1 MRETLALLRRTRGC
15 LILLMGN
22 FAITLGSGIV
32 TPYLAIHLTQHEGL
46 SPLVVGTAL
55 AVKVWSQFGLMLVG
69 GAVSDRVGALNT
81 MCLGVALRALS
92 YLMLAF
98 LSAGPWVIVACALM
112 GFGGSLFV
120 PAGKSALA
128 GLVAD
133 PARMASVF
141 AVRSAVNNT
150 GLALGPLIGG
160 LLLLGDPDTGLTVTA
175 LLFLALLPGLR
186 RLRRTAPALDSAPGG
201 TRRGRLFRGIPQVLR
216 ANPRLWWIL
225 SSATAF
231 GFCYVQLEF
240 AIPLMASRHQG
251 PGFVGVLFAVNAV
264 AVVVLQL
271 FVSVPIG
278 RWSNTALVVAGG
290 LLTMGAGFGLMGT
303 GALVWLIVGMLL
315 FSLGEVVIDPRLD
328 AEVTSA
334 VRSEGRGTA
343 FGLVGVCIAVGGAVA
358 NVTASLLA
366 GDGGTNRTYW
376 LLLPVVAGGLALLV
390 WACFP
395 RRHHGARPSATA
407 SPLVPGGGTE
417 DEDGGQ
423 KRPAGR

>member
-1 MRETLALLRRTRGC
+1 MRETLVLLRRTRGC
-15 LILLMGN
+15 SILLVGN
-22 FAITLGSGIV
+22 FVITLGSGIV

-46 SPLVVGTAL
+46 SPLVVGAAL
-55 AVKVWSQFGLMLVG
+55 AVKVWTQFGLMLVG
-69 GAVSDRVGALNT
+69 GALSDRFGAINT
-81 MCLGVALRALS
+81 MCVGVALRALS

-98 LSAGPWVIVACALM
+98 LSAGPWVVVACAFM

-120 PAGKSALA
+120 PAGKSALT

-133 PARMASVF
+133 PSRMASVF

-160 LLLLGDPDTGLTVTA
+160 LLLLGAPDTGLALTA
-175 LLFLALLPGLR
+175 LLFLALLPGLL
-186 RLRRTAPALDSAPGG
+186 RLRRTAPALGSAPGG
-201 TRRGRLFRGIPQVLR
+201 AGRGRLFRGIPQVLR

-240 AIPLMASRHQG
+240 AIPLMVSRHQG

-271 FVSVPIG
+271 IVSVPLG
-278 RWSNTALVVAGG
+278 RWANTALVVAGG
-290 LLTMGAGFGLMGT
+290 LLAMGAGFGLMGT
-303 GALVWLIVGMLL
+303 GALGWLVVGMLL

-334 VRSEGRGTA
+334 VRSEGRGTV
-343 FGLVGVCIAVGGAVA
+343 FGLVGVCIALGGAVA

-366 GDGGTNRTYW
+366 GDGAANGAYW
-376 LLLPVVAGGLALLV
+376 LLLPAVAAGLALLV

-407 SPLVPGGGTE
+407 SQLVPGGGAG
-417 DEDGGQ
+417 DAVGGQ
-423 KRPAGR
+423 ERPVGS

>member
-1 MRETLALLRRTRGC
+1 MRETLVLLRRTRGS
-15 LILLMGN
+15 LILLAGN
-22 FAITLGSGIV
+22 FVITLGSGIV
-32 TPYLAIHLTQHEGL
+32 TPYLAIHLTRHEGL
-46 SPLVVGTAL
+46 PPLVVGVAL

-81 MCLGVALRALS
+81 MCLGVALRAVS

-98 LSAGPWVIVACALM
+98 LSTGPWVVAACALM

-120 PAGKSALA
+120 PAGKSALT

-133 PARMASVF
+133 PSRMASVF

-160 LLLLGDPDTGLTVTA
+160 LLLLGDPGTGLTLTA
-175 LLFLALLPGLR
+175 LLFLALLVGLR
-186 RLRRTAPALDSAPGG
+186 RLRRTAPALEGAPGRAG
-201 TRRGRLFRGIPQVLR
+201 RGRLFRGIPQVLR
-216 ANPRLWWIL
+216 ANPRLWWIM
-225 SSATAF
+225 SAATAF

-240 AIPLMASRHQG
+240 AVPLMASRHQG
-251 PGFVGVLFAVNAV
+251 PGFAGALFAVNAV

-271 FVSVPIG
+271 FVSGLVG
-278 RWSNTALVVAGG
+278 RWGDTALVVAGG

-303 GALVWLIVGMLL
+303 GAMVWLVVGMLL

-343 FGLVGVCIAVGGAVA
+343 FGLVGVCIGLGGAAA
-358 NVTASLLA
+358 NVTASLL
-366 GDGGTNRTYW
+366 GGGGTEGSYW
-376 LLLPVVAGGLALLV
+376 ILLPLVAGGLALLV

-395 RRHHGARPSATA
+395 RRHHGARPPAA
-407 SPLVPGGGTE
+407 APPLVPGGGTGE
-417 DEDGGQ
+417 AVGGPE
-423 KRPAGR
+423 KPVGP